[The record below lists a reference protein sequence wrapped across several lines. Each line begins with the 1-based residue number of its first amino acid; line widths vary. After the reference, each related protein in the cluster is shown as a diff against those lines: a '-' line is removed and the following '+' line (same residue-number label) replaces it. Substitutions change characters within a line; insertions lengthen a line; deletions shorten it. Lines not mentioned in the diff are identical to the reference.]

1 MRRRRITNEQ
11 QQKKKKKHN
20 KKIRQK
26 EKIRPAPF
34 RSQSDKRGK
43 DVII

>member
-11 QQKKKKKHN
+11 QQKKKKHH

>member
-11 QQKKKKKHN
+11 QQKKKKHN

>member
-11 QQKKKKKHN
+11 QQKKKKHN

-26 EKIRPAPF
+26 EKIRPVPF
-34 RSQSDKRGK
+34 RYQSDKRGK

>member
-1 MRRRRITNEQ
+1 MRRRRKTNK

-20 KKIRQK
+20 KKVRQK